1 MTTSSKGYTSSYR
14 GTNVPGAYFQVN
26 PADFGT
32 LPASP
37 AALGAAGKYALLA
50 YSGVTNTGSSTINGG
65 NVGSFPTAS
74 ITGIFQSDGGAGQ
87 IIPPYVIDNAGAAQA
102 RIDGLAA
109 YTAYAALSF
118 TSLGGALDLSTAFT
132 GSNIVVPGNYSFG
145 AATCSA
151 GLVLNGP
158 GVYIFKG
165 SSTINLASGQSVTFS
180 GGATAANTT
189 VIWLVGSS
197 FTSVATSNM
206 VGTILAVTS
215 ITLGGGTLVGRALAV
230 GSGNGA
236 VTIAAA
242 MVITNPLGGLVA
254 GIQNPLPIVPANG
267 TADYV
272 VVVPNTGAQWKAQKS
287 VQFARPNGV
296 TETPG
301 ITIDGCDCNAPVYP
315 GTSQAVVADY
325 TPAAYIVLN
334 GYLYKATVAGTTA
347 STFIGIKAF
356 NFAKG
361 ATTIDGSVTWTS
373 QGRAAIIRVRYANS
387 SLVAATPV
395 AQEYDWFL
403 L

>member
-1 MTTSSKGYTSSYR
+1 MSLSSKGYTSSFR
-14 GTNVPGAYFQVN
+14 GSHAPGAYFQVN
-26 PADFGT
+26 PTDFGT

-37 AALGAAGKYALLA
+37 AQLGSAGHYALLA

-87 IIPPYVIDNAGAAQA
+87 IIPPYIIDNAGAAQA
-102 RIDGLAA
+102 RLDGLAA
-109 YTAYAALSF
+109 YNFYAALSF

-132 GSNIVVPGNYSFG
+132 GSNIVTPGNYSFG

-151 GLVLNGP
+151 GLVLNGA
-158 GVYIFKG
+158 GTYIFKG
-165 SSTINLASGQSVTFS
+165 SSTINLASGQSITFS

-215 ITLGGGTLVGRALAV
+215 VTLGGGTLVGRALAV

-236 VTIAAA
+236 VTISAAT
-242 MVITNPLGGLVA
+242 VITSPSGPFVA

-272 VVVPNTGAQWKAQKS
+272 VVVPNTGSQWKVQKS
-287 VQFARPNGV
+287 VQFSRPNGT

-301 ITIDGCDCNAPVYP
+301 IAIDGVDCISPVYP
-315 GTSQAVVADY
+315 GTATAVVADF
-325 TPAAYIVLN
+325 TPAAYMSLN
-334 GYLYKATVAGTTA
+334 GYLYKATTAGTTA
-347 STFIGIKAF
+347 STFIGLAAF
-356 NFAKG
+356 HSTKG
-361 ATTIDGSVTWTS
+361 ATTTDGTVVWTS
-373 QGRAAIIRVRYANS
+373 QGKAAIIRVRFANS
-387 SLVAATPV
+387 SVSSATPV
-395 AQEYDWFL
+395 AQEYDWFEL
-403 L
+403 